1 MQVIVETP
9 HSLGS
14 AVRSGWRIVKGAPGV
29 YVAIALS
36 SVVMV
41 GLTMLL
47 LGVITRGYPVVN
59 AIASLGVNVWGG
71 MLAMGVFRA
80 LARGQ
85 AGHSPSFDDLFWAMP
100 RVSLWLLPL
109 VIYLIFLLPP
119 FVMLL
124 LGGHPPFFFNPALR
138 PPHLRHM
145 NPAVVVGFVVWALL
159 FATVTNFTYAM
170 VARYEVGPG
179 AALKAFLRIV
189 LPGHRRWLALVPY
202 LVLLLVG
209 ASILAAAA
217 AGLAVAGFHLLLP
230 HLTAPARV
238 VTIVLAAL
246 ALLSAGLLFLLA
258 TLVLQA
264 TFVAA
269 SANLWD
275 SADRTRPV

>member
-9 HSLGS
+9 RSLSS

-29 YVAIALS
+29 YLVIALS

-47 LGVITRGYPVVN
+47 LGVITRGFPVVN

-71 MLAMGVFRA
+71 VLAMGVFRA

-85 AGHSPSFDDLFWAMP
+85 SGQRPSFDDLFWAMSRAP
-100 RVSLWLLPL
+100 LWFLPF
-109 VIYLIFLLPP
+109 VIYLVFMLPP
-119 FVMLL
+119 FLVAA

-138 PPHLRHM
+138 PPQARHM
-145 NPAVVVGFVVWALL
+145 NPAVVAGFIVWALL
-159 FATVTNFTYAM
+159 FATVTNFTYAI

-179 AALKAFLRIV
+179 AAFRAFLGIFS
-189 LPGHRRWLALVPY
+189 PGRRRWLALVPY

-209 ASILAAAA
+209 VSILAAAV

-230 HLTAPARV
+230 HLSAHARV
-238 VTIVLAAL
+238 VTILLAAL
-246 ALLSAGLLFLLA
+246 GLLPAGLLFLLA

-269 SANLWD
+269 SANLWE
-275 SADRTRPV
+275 